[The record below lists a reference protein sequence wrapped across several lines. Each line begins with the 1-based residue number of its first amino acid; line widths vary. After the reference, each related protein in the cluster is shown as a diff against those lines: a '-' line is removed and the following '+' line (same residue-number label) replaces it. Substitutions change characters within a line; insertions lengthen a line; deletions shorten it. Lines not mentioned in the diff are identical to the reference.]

1 MRWWH
6 FLLGLGGS
14 GAIGRWA
21 SVGGVNGDWSL
32 QGGERE
38 VAGQRRFNGETV
50 VTRCFNS
57 TPSRRGRVTIGD
69 EKRGGAPLGRWRLR
83 AKAGGRRQCG
93 WARWVVTFSWAKKA
107 GGLESH

>member
-21 SVGGVNGDWSL
+21 SVGGVNGDWLL

-38 VAGQRRFNGETV
+38 VAGQRRFNGETKGGDSMLQ
-50 VTRCFNS
+50 FNS
-57 TPSRRGRVTIGD
+57 FQAREGDHWQRATQRRTSRTTETRGKSWRKETV
-69 EKRGGAPLGRWRLR
+69 RLG
-83 AKAGGRRQCG
+83 
-93 WARWVVTFSWAKKA
+93 
-107 GGLESH
+107 